1 MVTSMLRYANVF
13 RYIEWKVFNFRG
25 DAIVFGGVCVGVCMW
40 GGGGGGGGGDK
51 KGQIS
56 TADCVFTLGPHVM
69 NFLNFPMY

>member
-1 MVTSMLRYANVF
+1 MFSDTLNEKSLILGAMQLF
-13 RYIEWKVFNFRG
+13 LE
-25 DAIVFGGVCVGVCMW
+25 VCVWVCVC
-40 GGGGGGGGGDK
+40 GGGGGGEK

>member
-1 MVTSMLRYANVF
+1 MFSDTLNEKSLILAAMQLF
-13 RYIEWKVFNFRG
+13 LE
-25 DAIVFGGVCVGVCMW
+25 VCVCVCVC
-40 GGGGGGGGGDK
+40 GGGGDK

>member
-1 MVTSMLRYANVF
+1 MFSDTLNEKSLILGAMQLF
-13 RYIEWKVFNFRG
+13 LE
-25 DAIVFGGVCVGVCMW
+25 VCVWVCVC
-40 GGGGGGGGGDK
+40 GGGGDK

>member
-1 MVTSMLRYANVF
+1 MFSDTLNEKSLILGAMQLF
-13 RYIEWKVFNFRG
+13 LE
-25 DAIVFGGVCVGVCMW
+25 VCVC
-40 GGGGGGGGGDK
+40 GGGGGGGGK